1 MERLSKKEI
10 ENLSLDQK
18 KKYYNDLK
26 NYYANLKDNKLEH
39 KLHQAVNPL
48 IKVIA
53 KNLNGTNK
61 NPSKIEIFK
70 NEWDQKN
77 TMVL

>member
-26 NYYANLKDNKLEH
+26 KLLR
-39 KLHQAVNPL
+39 K
-48 IKVIA
+48 
-53 KNLNGTNK
+53 
-61 NPSKIEIFK
+61 FK
-70 NEWDQKN
+70 RQ
-77 TMVL
+77 

>member
-26 NYYANLKDNKLEH
+26 NYYANLKDNKLRT
-39 KLHQAVNPL
+39 Q
-48 IKVIA
+48 
-53 KNLNGTNK
+53 TT
-61 NPSKIEIFK
+61 PSS
-70 NEWDQKN
+70 
-77 TMVL
+77 